1 MINVKEITPII
12 LFCLL
17 LNIFIYAQ
25 PAQSPKTF
33 CNPLNLNYMFMD
45 ETVDAREAADPV
57 IVLFKD
63 DYYLFASH
71 SGGYWTSPDLR
82 NWTLIIPTG
91 LNITNYAPAVVAM
104 RDSLFLITSEGVQQ
118 VYKTG
123 DPKSGKWISKPISKG
138 YQDPALFLDDDGRLY
153 MYHGLSQD
161 NPIIYGVELD
171 PKTFQEIGSQV
182 AAFAGAGLY
191 AVHGWERRGEGTV
204 FDSDIRP

>member
-1 MINVKEITPII
+1 MINAKGITPII

-91 LNITNYAPAVVAM
+91 LNITSYAPAVVAM

-123 DPKSGKWISKPISKG
+123 DPKSGKWISNPISKG

-153 MYHGLSQD
+153 M
-161 NPIIYGVELD
+161 
-171 PKTFQEIGSQV
+171 
-182 AAFAGAGLY
+182 
-191 AVHGWERRGEGTV
+191 
-204 FDSDIRP
+204 